1 MDRLLGK
8 VSQIENVTGRKVSN
22 SAIESSVAGGLS
34 ADYDLAFKNAASTRA
49 IQADE
54 KKTNAYTAL
63 QREQMANERA
73 MFDDRMD
80 FIKDTQN
87 QQNIGNMVQA
97 GLTIAPKAITSAA
110 DYFAGKAAIA
120 STESY
125 VPGVTAIDSAEL
137 GISAGASAAALSG
150 VTGLMSG
157 ASPFMAGAGES
168 VLTAGMSAAPFH
180 AIEAVGSSGAFG
192 AFGTTASTAAAAN
205 TGVAAGVAQASEAAA
220 LGLWSSA
227 QAGVTS
233 AATTT
238 AGAAAA
244 TATETSMLTMLSNSL
259 STVGAFVPFA
269 GLAFMG
275 MGFVAPELTGKIT
288 DTIGDIGETIWEAIS
303 APFSGSVVCTE
314 LHRQGYIPWDVLMY
328 ENIARIKYLSEG
340 EYKGYLKIFTPVANR
355 MKTSKLLTKIMKPF
369 GVGVARELA
378 SKVSYHKGSTLGK
391 ITLALGLPV
400 CSLVNEMNKMKERI
414 YGCHRCFGWS
424 R

>member
-8 VSQIENVTGRKVSN
+8 VSQIESVTGRKVSN

-34 ADYDLAFKNAASTRA
+34 ADYDLAFKNAASMRA
-49 IQADE
+49 IKADE
-54 KKTNAYTAL
+54 KKTDAYTAL

-73 MFDDRMD
+73 MFDDRMA

-97 GLTIAPKAITSAA
+97 GLTIAPEAITGAA

-125 VPGVTAIDSAEL
+125 VPGITAIDSAEL
-137 GISAGASAAALSG
+137 GIGAGAATGAVTGGTLAATSAFGSTAGASI
-150 VTGLMSG
+150 
-157 ASPFMAGAGES
+157 MAGTIGTE
-168 VLTAGMSAAPFH
+168 AAIGTIG
-180 AIEAVGSSGAFG
+180 ADIVSS
-192 AFGTTASTAAAAN
+192 FGTSASIAAAAN

-238 AGAAAA
+238 AAAAAA
-244 TATETSMLTMLSNSL
+244 TATETSMLTMLSNAL

-269 GLAFMG
+269 GLAFIG
-275 MGFVAPELTGKIT
+275 MGFVAPELTGKII

>member
-1 MDRLLGK
+1 MGWMDRLLGK
-8 VSQIENVTGRKVSN
+8 VSQIESVTGRKVSN

-137 GISAGASAAALSG
+137 GIGAGAATGAATGGTLAATSAFGSTAGASI
-150 VTGLMSG
+150 
-157 ASPFMAGAGES
+157 MAGTIGTE
-168 VLTAGMSAAPFH
+168 AAIGTIG
-180 AIEAVGSSGAFG
+180 ADIVSS
-192 AFGTTASTAAAAN
+192 FGTSASIAAAAN

>member
-1 MDRLLGK
+1 MGWMDRLLGK
-8 VSQIENVTGRKVSN
+8 VSQIESVTGRKVSD

-73 MFDDRMD
+73 MFYDRMD
-80 FIKDTQN
+80 FMKDTQN

-97 GLTIAPKAITSAA
+97 GLTIVPKAITSAA

-137 GISAGASAAALSG
+137 GIGAGAATGAVTGGTLAATSAFGSTAGASI
-150 VTGLMSG
+150 
-157 ASPFMAGAGES
+157 MAGTIGTE
-168 VLTAGMSAAPFH
+168 AAIGTIG
-180 AIEAVGSSGAFG
+180 ADIVSS
-192 AFGTTASTAAAAN
+192 FGTSASIAAAAN

-233 AATTT
+233 AATTA

-244 TATETSMLTMLSNSL
+244 TATETSMLTMLSSSL

-269 GLAFMG
+269 GLALMG

-400 CSLVNEMNKMKERI
+400 CSLVNKMNKMKERI
-414 YGCHRCFGWS
+414 YGCHKCFGWS

>member
-1 MDRLLGK
+1 MGWMDRLLGK
-8 VSQIENVTGRKVSN
+8 VSQIESVTGRKVSN

-34 ADYDLAFKNAASTRA
+34 ADYDLAFKNAASMRA

-54 KKTNAYTAL
+54 KRTNTMAAL
-63 QREQMANERA
+63 DRERMSKEMA
-73 MFDDRMD
+73 MFDDRMA

-97 GLTIAPKAITSAA
+97 GLTIAPEAITGAA

-125 VPGVTAIDSAEL
+125 VPGITAIDSAEL
-137 GISAGASAAALSG
+137 GIGAGAATGAVTGGTLAATSAFGSTAGASI
-150 VTGLMSG
+150 
-157 ASPFMAGAGES
+157 MAGTIGTE
-168 VLTAGMSAAPFH
+168 AAIGTIG
-180 AIEAVGSSGAFG
+180 ADIVSS
-192 AFGTTASTAAAAN
+192 FGTSASIAAAAN

-238 AGAAAA
+238 AAAAAA
-244 TATETSMLTMLSNSL
+244 TATETSMLTMLSNAL

-269 GLAFMG
+269 GLAFIG
-275 MGFVAPELTGKIT
+275 MGFVAPELTGKII

>member
-1 MDRLLGK
+1 MGWMDRLLGK
-8 VSQIENVTGRKVSN
+8 VSQIESVTGRKVSN

-34 ADYDLAFKNAASTRA
+34 ADYDLAFKNAASMRA

-63 QREQMANERA
+63 QREQMAKERA

-80 FIKDTQN
+80 FMKDTQN

-97 GLTIAPKAITSAA
+97 GLTIAPEAITGAA

-137 GISAGASAAALSG
+137 GIGAGAATGAVTGGTLAATSAFGSTAGASI
-150 VTGLMSG
+150 
-157 ASPFMAGAGES
+157 MAGTIGTE
-168 VLTAGMSAAPFH
+168 AAIGTIG
-180 AIEAVGSSGAFG
+180 ADIVSS
-192 AFGTTASTAAAAN
+192 FGTSASIAAAAN

-238 AGAAAA
+238 AAAAAA
-244 TATETSMLTMLSNSL
+244 TATETSMLTMLSNAL

-269 GLAFMG
+269 GLAFIG
-275 MGFVAPELTGKIT
+275 MGFVAPELTGKII

-340 EYKGYLKIFTPVANR
+340 EYRGYLKIFTPVANK